1 MADFNVEKVE
11 QEILE
16 EERIR
21 RYQAEVKIYFLM
33 KEFIMVINQNAPSP
47 EYCLKLIAS
56 GYRQTKNLYEIVFY
70 STDQWKENIVKG
82 IGKVIEEKWH
92 DELNMQ
98 AVCDFNLI
106 EILKKKLYVTT
117 YIIKSDRVV
126 ESDLNLFYYH

>member
-33 KEFIMVINQNAPSP
+33 KEF
-47 EYCLKLIAS
+47 
-56 GYRQTKNLYEIVFY
+56 
-70 STDQWKENIVKG
+70 TDQWKENIVKG